1 MTTQERPDIDVNKKG
16 VELDANGNPYYKWPP
31 FPDPPENV
39 KIMPFSEFK
48 ASGIQ
53 ISFDDEAE
61 VDGLGIPTVRLP
73 IIHNN
78 EAPPRKKKK
87 TKMTPAGEE
96 IRQRNVWWEEVSNHG
111 MFNLRII
118 KLPSGKKEKSR
129 GRLA

>member
-87 TKMTPAGEE
+87 TQTKGRRPKLLSKTQPNQVA
-96 IRQRNVWWEEVSNHG
+96 
-111 MFNLRII
+111 I
-118 KLPSGKKEKSR
+118 KRSDR
-129 GRLA
+129 